1 MTRLEHDWFPA
12 PLPAGVEI
20 GPRSWVHSAHA
31 FQHYAS
37 RRDPGVRIGHDSGVY
52 VGTYFELGPEGQ
64 VEIGDYCSVVGAIIA
79 TNGRVKIGSH
89 SFVAHEVVIADT
101 AAATPPDA
109 RERVAWPAGAS
120 IEIGDTAWIGTR
132 ALLLDGA
139 RIGPGAIVGAGA
151 VVDFEVPAGATVAGN
166 PARVV
171 ATARP

>member
-1 MTRLEHDWFPA
+1 MTRLEHDWFPGA
-12 PLPAGVEI
+12 LPAGVEI

-52 VGTYFELGPEGQ
+52 VGTYFEVGPEGE

-79 TNGRVKIGSH
+79 TNGRVTIGNH

-109 RERVAWPAGAS
+109 RDDTRWPAGAS

-132 ALLLDGA
+132 ALLLGGA
-139 RIGPGAIVGAGA
+139 RIGDGAIVGAGA
-151 VVDFEVPAGATVAGN
+151 VVDFEVPPGATVAGN
-166 PARVV
+166 PARVF
-171 ATARP
+171 ARSA

>member
-1 MTRLEHDWFPA
+1 MTRLAHDWFPG

-31 FQHYAS
+31 FQHYRS

-52 VGTYFELGPEGQ
+52 VGTYFELGPEGE

-79 TNGRVKIGSH
+79 TNGRVVIGSH
-89 SFVAHEVVIADT
+89 SFVAHEVVIADD

-109 RERVAWPAGAS
+109 VPAGARRS
-120 IEIGDTAWIGTR
+120 GACVEIGDTAWVGTR

-139 RIGPGAIVGAGA
+139 RIGAGAIVGAGA
-151 VVDFEVPAGATVAGN
+151 VVDFEVPPGAVVAGN

-171 ATARP
+171 ARST